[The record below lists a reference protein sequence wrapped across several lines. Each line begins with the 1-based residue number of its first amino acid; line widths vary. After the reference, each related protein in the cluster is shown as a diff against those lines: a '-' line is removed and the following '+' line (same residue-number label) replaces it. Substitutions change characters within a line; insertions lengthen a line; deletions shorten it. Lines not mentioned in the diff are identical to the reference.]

1 MKKTRVVQW
10 GLGAM
15 GSGMVKLMLEKANIE
30 IVGAIA
36 HRSDKVGQ
44 DLSNVLGLEQE
55 TGVIVTAESDAS
67 ATLSSSRAD
76 ILLHATCS
84 TTIDA
89 FPQIRA
95 AITAGL
101 NVISIAE
108 ELAYPHVQQPKL
120 AQELDE
126 LACKYG
132 VTLLGTGINPGF
144 ILDSLIIALTGV
156 SCSINRIKARRV
168 NDLSPFGP
176 AVMRTQGVGTTVEE
190 FAQGIADGSIVGHIG
205 FPESIT
211 MIADSIGWKLDE
223 IKQSRNPIIS
233 QVERKTPY
241 VEVKP
246 GMVAG
251 CHHIGYGIIDNE
263 AVIVLEHPQQIHPHL
278 AEIKTGDYIEIEGT
292 PPINLT
298 IEPEI
303 PGGLGTIAIAV
314 NMIPAVIAA
323 PAGLVSMRDLPL
335 PTMLAKR
342 LQRGDR

>member
-1 MKKTRVVQW
+1 MKEIRVVQW

-15 GSGMVKLMLEKANIE
+15 GSGICKLMLEKDNIE

-36 HRSDKVGQ
+36 HRSRKVGQ
-44 DLSNVLGLEQE
+44 DLGKVLGMEKEL
-55 TGVIVTAESDAS
+55 GVIVTAESNPS
-67 ATLSSSRAD
+67 AAWKDNGAD

-84 TTIDA
+84 TTVDA
-89 FPQIRA
+89 FPQISA
-95 AITAGL
+95 ALTAGL

-120 AQELDE
+120 AQALHE

-144 ILDSLIIALTGV
+144 VLDSLIIALTGV
-156 SCSINRIKARRV
+156 SCNVERIKARRV

-176 AVMRTQGVGTTVEE
+176 AVMRTQGVGTTVKE
-190 FAQGIADGSIVGHIG
+190 FEQGLADGSIVGHIG

-211 MIADSIGWKLDE
+211 MIADSIGWKLDKIE
-223 IKQSRNPIIS
+223 QTRTPIIS
-233 QVERKTPY
+233 QVERKTPH

-251 CHHIGYGIIDNE
+251 CNHIGRGVINGD

-292 PPINLT
+292 PPINLV

-314 NMIPAVIAA
+314 NMIPAVLAA
-323 PAGLVSMRDLPL
+323 PPGLVSMRDLPL
-335 PTMLAKR
+335 PAMLASR
-342 LQRGDR
+342 VVER